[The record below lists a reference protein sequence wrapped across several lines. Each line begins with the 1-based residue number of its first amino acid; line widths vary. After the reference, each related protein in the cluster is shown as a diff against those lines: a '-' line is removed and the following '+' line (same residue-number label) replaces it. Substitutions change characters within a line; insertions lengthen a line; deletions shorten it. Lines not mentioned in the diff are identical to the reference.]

1 MTPYQ
6 KRMAESK
13 ARKSQILKLAK
24 AKRPDGAP
32 RHTQAEIARRIGVSR
47 AYVNEVV
54 GGTSG

>member
-24 AKRPDGAP
+24 AMKPDGSP
-32 RHTQAEIARRIGVSR
+32 KYSQAEIAKRVDCSR
-47 AYVNEVV
+47 AYVNQII
-54 GGTSG
+54 GGNS